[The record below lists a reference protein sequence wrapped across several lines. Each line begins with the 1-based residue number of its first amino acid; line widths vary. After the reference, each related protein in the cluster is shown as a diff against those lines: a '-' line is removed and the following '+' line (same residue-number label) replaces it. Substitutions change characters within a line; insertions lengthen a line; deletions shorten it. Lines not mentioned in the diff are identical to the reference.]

1 MEHTFDMG
9 YWDQIWSSDRATA
22 MNLSAPNP
30 HLQIQVQDL
39 SPGSAIDAGCGA
51 GTEAIWLASQGWTV
65 TAADIARAALEFGRE
80 RADAAGLADRIE
92 WVQADLS
99 TWQPPAN
106 YDLVTTHYAH
116 PSIPQLEFY
125 KRIATWVAPGGTL
138 LIVGHLHP
146 DKFDK
151 LDKFGHAHPHNHDHR
166 VTNHREHTH
175 PPAEASATAVTITAL
190 LDPTSWHVVTAE
202 ESQRTMTDSSGLEKT
217 LHDVVIH
224 ATRLS

>member
-1 MEHTFDMG
+1 M
-9 YWDQIWSSDRATA
+9 
-22 MNLSAPNP
+22 
-30 HLQIQVQDL
+30 
-39 SPGSAIDAGCGA
+39 
-51 GTEAIWLASQGWTV
+51 
-65 TAADIARAALEFGRE
+65 AADISGAPGHEN
-80 RADAAGLADRIE
+80 GLKIRIYGTRGGLE

-202 ESQRTMTDSSGLEKT
+202 EPQRTMTDSSGLEKT